1 MDFDCI
7 AKWARA
13 LFLDRAVMIEIEGG
27 NDAIVVEQQ
36 RMGSLQ
42 EKRSGW
48 VLRSITMLEGNS
60 SCSSVKTIMQFR

>member
-27 NDAIVVEQQ
+27 DDAIDVEQQ
-36 RMGSLQ
+36 RLGSLQ
-42 EKRSGW
+42 GQEVKRSGW
-48 VLRSITMLEGNS
+48 V
-60 SCSSVKTIMQFR
+60 